1 MRVLRRLV
9 ILAAVAIAQ
18 PAMAAPQVVATI
30 APLHSLVA
38 AVMVGVGEPTLLLPG
53 NASPHAYTMRPSQ
66 ARMLADADMVVW
78 VGPQLETFLEKP
90 LATLGGRAR
99 VVAMAEVAGILRLPV
114 REGGIWEEDSH
125 DDHDHGGH
133 GHEAEEAYD
142 AHLWLDPSNARAL
155 AETVAKE
162 LAVLDPDNA
171 PAYRR
176 NLDSV
181 TRELDAL
188 DAEIQDMLSP
198 VKTRPFLVFHDAYQY
213 FEHRYGLSPIG
224 SITVAA
230 DRQPGARRIAAIR
243 DRIHSSGTKCLFR
256 EPQFASRII
265 EPITQGLP
273 VRLGILD
280 PLGGSVP
287 SGPKQYPAMM
297 RALAQAAHA
306 CLSTPD

>member
-1 MRVLRRLV
+1 MRLLRRLA
-9 ILAAVAIAQ
+9 ILAAVAIPQ
-18 PAMAAPQVVATI
+18 PAMASPQVVATI

-38 AVMVGVGEPTLLLPG
+38 AVMLGVGEPALLLPG

-99 VVAMAEVAGILRLPV
+99 IVAMADLPGILRLPV
-114 REGGIWEEDSH
+114 RAGGIWEED
-125 DDHDHGGH
+125 DGDHDHGGQ
-133 GHEAEEAYD
+133 GHEAEEEYD
-142 AHLWLDPSNARAL
+142 AHQWLDPGNARAL

-162 LAVLDPDNA
+162 LAVLDPGNA

-176 NLDSV
+176 NLEGL

-188 DAEIQDMLSP
+188 DAEIRTMLSL
-198 VKTRPFLVFHDAYQY
+198 VKAQPFLVFHDAYQY
-213 FEHRYGLSPIG
+213 FEHRYGLAPIG

-243 DRIHSSGTKCLFR
+243 DRIQSSGTKCLFR

-273 VRLGILD
+273 VRLGVLD
-280 PLGGSVP
+280 PLGGSLP

-306 CLSTPD
+306 CLSTPG